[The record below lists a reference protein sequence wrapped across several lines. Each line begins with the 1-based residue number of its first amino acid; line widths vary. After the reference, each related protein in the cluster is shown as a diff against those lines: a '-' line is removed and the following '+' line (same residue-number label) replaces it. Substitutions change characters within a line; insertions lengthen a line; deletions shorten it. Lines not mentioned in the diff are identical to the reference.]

1 MNLQKVCAKF
11 IEGVKFQGRL
21 SMEITLATFAIAHIA
36 IQLVMIGIMVC
47 ILATKDE

>member
-11 IEGVKFQGRL
+11 IEGVKFQGEEN
-21 SMEITLATFAIAHIA
+21 MEITLATFAIAHIA

>member
-21 SMEITLATFAIAHIA
+21 SMEITLATLAIAHIA